1 MLTTTTV
8 VSFPWSLFLNKH
20 MIILLP
26 LMLYCK
32 PTRRKRSSIW
42 KAHFDTLWG
51 YKVTTV
57 KKESVDYLPLQ
68 KLRTDWVFLPR
79 RSQKAMHECFE
90 QSIINNFTNTIVF
103 VQYMWRFPIPIN
115 YAIEKFIVR
124 ITARFAPANDCVLF
138 VLLKP
143 VFVAL
148 PSGTVWADVPSPFV
162 VSGVANMKYDS
173 KYWL

>member
-1 MLTTTTV
+1 
-8 VSFPWSLFLNKH
+8 
-20 MIILLP
+20 
-26 LMLYCK
+26 
-32 PTRRKRSSIW
+32 
-42 KAHFDTLWG
+42 
-51 YKVTTV
+51 
-57 KKESVDYLPLQ
+57 
-68 KLRTDWVFLPR
+68 
-79 RSQKAMHECFE
+79 MHECFE

-115 YAIEKFIVR
+115 YAIEKSIVR

-148 PSGTVWADVPSPFV
+148 PSGTVWVDVPSPSV
-162 VSGVANMKYDS
+162 ISGVANMKYDS